1 MICMIGDAGGKLR
14 GMAHLPVNHPARP
27 FLRVLAAAVGLYVL
41 VFGVV
46 GLIDTWG
53 ESFFDRGDSWVL
65 GLRTNPA
72 FATLSIVAGVVLVGG
87 AVYGR
92 NLDHFIN
99 LYGGVLFL
107 VAGLAMM
114 TVLHTDANLLNFSLS
129 NCVVSFVIGLV
140 LLHAGLYGKTGPARL
155 AETEH
160 RLRHG
165 RLDAST
171 IWPGASAVPVSVP
184 DGTDRSRQG

>member
-1 MICMIGDAGGKLR
+1 
-14 GMAHLPVNHPARP
+14 MAHLPVNHPARP

-41 VFGVV
+41 VFGIV
-46 GLIDTWG
+46 GFIETRG
-53 ESFFDRGDSWVL
+53 QSFFERGDTWVL
-65 GLRTNPA
+65 GLKTNPA
-72 FATLSIVAGVVLVGG
+72 FSILSIAAGLVLVGG

-92 NLDHFIN
+92 NIDHFII
-99 LYGGVLFL
+99 LTGGVVFL

-129 NCVVSFVIGLV
+129 NCVASFLIGLV
-140 LLHAGLYGKTGPARL
+140 LLHAGLYGKTGPAEL
-155 AETEH
+155 ADAEH

-165 RLDAST
+165 RLRPST
-171 IWPGASAVPVSVP
+171 TVPYESGAPVSAP